1 MFIFKVGEF
10 MDKSKAITS
19 YDKYLKI
26 VKICVVIACVLLAV
40 LIFISA
46 IVLFA
51 TSQKVVGVPGRYYT
65 QTEVETDV
73 VKIVSGVLILIFGPV
88 AVYLN
93 YVYSMAIISFA
104 LDLKFVRNNLYKIDN
119 TNLYLDFG
127 LLKRSSE
134 TSDYNGSDTAAHL
147 KDESDTEQGAV
158 CALCGKKSNVVTYCR
173 IVDPMGTRY
182 RCICADCMS
191 KYNATPFE
199 KED

>member
-127 LLKRSSE
+127 LLKRSNE
-134 TSDYNGSDTAAHL
+134 TSEYNGYNAGSPL
-147 KDESDTEQGAV
+147 NNKNDTEQGV